1 MSAINPLY
9 LPMRT
14 LHKLQAHDPCQ
25 TCCSHQQIHRGHVP
39 CVVYCVSHPDDS
51 RLRLRRSAATG
62 DGCHTYLG
70 CGSDH
75 LYLDTVRVN
84 VSVLCCRLHRHSID
98 DHRLGCGGSRS
109 DGRLGGRRSL
119 GYGSG
124 SGLYDSSLCRHGDT
138 CGVVTRN
145 GASTLTQASA
155 SDGRQSGLTM
165 LA

>member
-1 MSAINPLY
+1 MYTLY
-9 LPMRT
+9 S
-14 LHKLQAHDPCQ
+14 LQARDAYQNCS
-25 TCCSHQQIHRGHVP
+25 SHQQIHRRRDHHIPYG
-39 CVVYCVSHPDDS
+39 VYCVSHRDDG
-51 RLRLRRSAATG
+51 RLRHCRTAATG
-62 DGCHTYLG
+62 GDCHTYLG

-84 VSVLCCRLHRHSID
+84 VSVLCCRLHRRSID
-98 DHRLGCGGSRS
+98 DHRRGCGGSRS